1 MSAPCPPS
9 EPGDASPSS
18 SGDRSS
24 DASLQRVTLPAAV
37 PAATPPA
44 RPSAIR
50 FASGRSISAVEA
62 DGEERIEV
70 RGADG
75 ALVIALRLGADGPVL
90 TVVGA
95 SIEIGAA
102 KRLSLRAETMHLASA
117 GDLTIEAG
125 GGLFQ
130 RAGGSS
136 VREIAGLDRSTAGEI
151 EIDVHPGGISMRAN
165 DDVDIVGERV
175 RLNSD
180 DPPMPR
186 TWEEHRARHALPAEV
201 VAAGPADADPPAEET
216 PSNPRAATL
225 PDAAPSRS

>member
-1 MSAPCPPS
+1 MSAPPSSS
-9 EPGDASPSS
+9 EPGEAIPSS
-18 SGDRSS
+18 SSDGSF

-37 PAATPPA
+37 PEAAPPA
-44 RPSAIR
+44 RPSAIQ
-50 FASGRSISAVEA
+50 FASGRSITAIEA

-75 ALVIALRLGADGPVL
+75 AIVIALRLGADGPVL
-90 TVVGA
+90 SVAGA
-95 SIEIGAA
+95 SLEIAAA
-102 KRLSLRAETMHLASA
+102 KRLSLRAEAVHLASA

-125 GGLFQ
+125 GSLFQ
-130 RAGGSS
+130 RARGSS
-136 VREIAGLDRSTAGEI
+136 VREIAGLDRATAGEI
-151 EIDVHPGGISMRAN
+151 EIEVNPGGISMRAN

-186 TWEEHRARHALPAEV
+186 TWEEHRARHALPADVLE
-201 VAAGPADADPPAEET
+201 ANPEGDPSAEDAS
-216 PSNPRAATL
+216 SNARNATL